1 MLKWMT
7 IAVVL
12 CACTHGGNS
21 VSKGDRCSVGNAWR
35 EYRSKHFLVYTDSS
49 RDDAARIVRE
59 LETLQALELQGL
71 LGEQVEIPGRL
82 RVIAMSDRARFA
94 TLAGNYK
101 IAGYIW
107 HGGIGEPIMVFPI
120 VSIEGSSTREVLAH
134 ELAHHLSWFI
144 FPRQPGWF
152 SEGLAGWVQ
161 TVASD
166 SSQEEPPVGTH
177 LNVAHRRVRAAFGLA
192 PIEMTEWLTERWVP
206 IRELLNPDSQASKT
220 RGPGFHLTSW
230 LLYHWLWN
238 NRSKEFSDYQRRLSN
253 ADDPVAAWRAALP
266 EFDPAKP
273 GALDRLEGELDRY
286 RRGGRYAF
294 YNVATAEPDTAF
306 TEAPLSSADVHL
318 LLLEV
323 RRHWPEKQKSAL
335 VRAELEEA
343 LREDPENPVAIYRL
357 SALDG
362 SSPLVALRKA
372 AVARPGDW
380 RAWLSLGFAAA
391 RDSEEEAAAFR
402 KAGELNP
409 DSAAAQAHFALALA
423 NSGHLKEALPFAN
436 RAADLAP
443 WEPGVLATLAHVA
456 VELGKCNEALVLQ
469 ARAADLV
476 DAKTGRPDYQKKLR
490 DYEAR
495 CAKVASPAG

>member
-1 MLKWMT
+1 MT

-12 CACTHGGNS
+12 CACTHGGNT
-21 VSKGDRCSVGNAWR
+21 VSKGDKCSIGNAWR

-49 RDDAARIVRE
+49 RDEAVRIVRE

-82 RVIAMSDRARFA
+82 RVIAMSDRAQFV
-94 TLAGNYK
+94 TLTGNYK
-101 IAGYIW
+101 IAGYI
-107 HGGIGEPIMVFPI
+107 GRGEIGEPIMVFPI
-120 VSIEGSSTREVLAH
+120 VSIEGSSTREVVAH
-134 ELAHHLSWFI
+134 ELAHHLSWFV
-144 FPRQPGWF
+144 FPRQPPWF

-166 SSQEEPPVGTH
+166 NSQEEPPVGTH
-177 LNVAHRRVRAAFGLA
+177 LKVAHRRVRAAFGLA
-192 PIEMTEWLTERWVP
+192 PREMTEWLTEAWVP
-206 IRELLNPDSQASKT
+206 IRELLNPDSQAS
-220 RGPGFHLTSW
+220 RAQGPGFHLSSW

-273 GALDRLEGELDRY
+273 GAMDSLEGELDRY

-306 TEAPLSSADVHL
+306 TEAPLSSPDVHL
-318 LLLEV
+318 LLLEG
-323 RRHWPEKQKSAL
+323 RMRWPEKQKSAL

-343 LREDPENPVAIYRL
+343 LREDPENSLAIYRL
-357 SALDG
+357 SVLDG

-372 AVARPGDW
+372 ATARPGDW

-391 RDSEEEAAAFR
+391 RDSEEEEAAFR
-402 KAGELNP
+402 KAAELNS
-409 DSAAAQAHFALALA
+409 DSASAQRHFARVLA
-423 NSGHLKEALPFAN
+423 NAGHMKEALPFAN

-443 WEPGVLATLAHVA
+443 WDPAVLATLARVA
-456 VELGKCNEALVLQ
+456 MELGKCNEALVLQ

-476 DAKTGRPDYQKKLR
+476 DAKRGRPDYQKKLR